1 MVNPE
6 AEALGEQEINDNVF
20 LTSLMPGMSMP

>member
-6 AEALGEQEINDNVF
+6 TEALGEQEINDNVF